1 MKRRKAGSIRLR
13 AHERLVTVEYTKG
26 VIVTGYAFGSDHSE
40 NIFVCLAKPEME
52 AAGLTC
58 NGPCINKAFS
68 TNKVTFVKGAQPVVE
83 VDEEQE
89 EED

>member
-1 MKRRKAGSIRLR
+1 MKRRRVGSIRLL
-13 AHERLVTVEYTKG
+13 AHEKLITVEYAEG
-26 VIVTGYAFGSDHSE
+26 VIVTGYAFGSDNSK

-52 AAGLTC
+52 AAGLVC
-58 NGPCINKAFS
+58 VGPCINRAFS